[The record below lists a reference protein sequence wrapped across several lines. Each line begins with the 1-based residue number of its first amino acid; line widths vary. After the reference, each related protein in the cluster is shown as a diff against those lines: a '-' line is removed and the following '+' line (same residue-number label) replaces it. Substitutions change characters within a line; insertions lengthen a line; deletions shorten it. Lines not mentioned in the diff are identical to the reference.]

1 MNYTIPLLISGLF
14 TLHATNEVDFQQKP
28 ESLSNIAKAE
38 NAPSKL
44 NFQQGGRISAVEF
57 KNQNY
62 CRAELEDF
70 DFDAKFSVVSA
81 TVYFTGANFPT
92 PKTGYIYSNDLK
104 TIKDLKEKC
113 TVGSIIIFDDIKVIG
128 PDNITRTILGVTYK
142 LY

>member
-14 TLHATNEVDFQQKP
+14 SLNATNDVDFQQKP
-28 ESLSNIAKAE
+28 STQNNIAKAE
-38 NAPSKL
+38 NAPSKI
-44 NFQQGGRISAVEF
+44 NFQQSGRISAVEF

-92 PKTGYIYSNDLK
+92 TKIGYIYSSDLK
-104 TIKDLKEKC
+104 TIKELKEKC
-113 TVGSIIIFDDIKVIG
+113 TVGSIVIFDDIKVLG
-128 PDNITRTILGVTYK
+128 PDNLTRTIQGVTYK